1 MGQQNKNEGFR
12 VLRPARPGQGGPR
25 CHLPPIRQ
33 QRRSSHIHQLPSCP
47 RWCRHCGPP
56 RRPRPSC
63 FSRCPSCC
71 PSCPRCSC
79 GSSRCTPRCP
89 SCLPCC
95 PPCRPCCPR
104 CPCLSCPCPCPCC
117 A

>member
-1 MGQQNKNEGFR
+1 MGNKNEGFR

-25 CHLPPIRQ
+25 CRPP
-33 QRRSSHIHQLPSCP
+33 
-47 RWCRHCGPP
+47 CGSP

-79 GSSRCTPRCP
+79 CPSRSCPPCCPCCP

-95 PPCRPCCPR
+95 PPCRPCCAR
-104 CPCLSCPCPCPCC
+104 CPCLSRPCC
-117 A
+117 CCPQEGAPRALHLHLRSCRRL